1 MIVEACLLARARG
14 NAPSGFHRVCGRV
27 IIPGSMPDARTER
40 LRALLAERI
49 LVLDG
54 ATGTYLQS
62 RNLGPGDFGGPEYEG
77 CNEHLVLTRPDVI
90 RDMHVGYLEAGA
102 DITETDT
109 FGGTRIVLA
118 EYGLQAKVH
127 EINATGARLARE
139 ACARFETPDRP
150 RFVAGSMGPG
160 TKTISVTGGVTFG
173 EVRSAYAEQTV
184 GLVDGGVDL
193 LLLETQQDT
202 LNVKAALLG
211 IDDGFARAGR
221 AVPIVLSV
229 SIETMGTM
237 LAGQSIEAVYVS
249 VAHRDLLAMGL
260 NCATGPDFM
269 TDHLRT
275 LAGVSRFP
283 VSCYPNAG
291 LPDEEGHYN
300 ETPEALARKVERFCA
315 EGWVNLVGGCCGTT
329 KEHIRLLAEVARRH
343 RPRVARPPRRSVVS
357 GIEVLPIDDERR
369 PIIVGERTNVIGSR
383 KFKELIVAGDLD
395 QAAEVGRRQVRGGA
409 QILDVC
415 LANPDRDELADMN
428 AFLGVV
434 TRKVKVPFMLDST
447 DARVLEEALER
458 CQGKAIINSI
468 NLEDGEERFEKVLP
482 LVHRYGAAVIVGCID
497 EDKQR
502 GMAVTRQRKL
512 EIATRSHRL
521 LTEKYG
527 LAEEDIVFDPLV
539 FPVGTGDQN
548 YVGAGAETVEGVR
561 LIKEALPAT
570 KTILGISNV
579 SFGLPAAGREILNS
593 VFLYHC
599 VRAGL
604 DLAIVNS
611 EKLERYPSI
620 PDEERR
626 LAEDL
631 IYWRGDDPVAAF
643 AAHFRG
649 KAAKT
654 IERRTDLSLDE
665 RLARYIVEGSK
676 DGLVDDLDEK
686 LGTTRP
692 LEIING
698 PLMTGMDEVGRL
710 FNNNELIV
718 AEVLQSAEAMKAAVA
733 HLEPF
738 MEKTESAN
746 KGTVVL
752 ATVKGDVHDIG
763 KNLVE
768 IILGNNGFRVINLG
782 IKVPPE
788 DLITAYREHRPDLIG
803 LSGLLVKS
811 AQQMV
816 VTAEDF
822 RNAGVRC
829 PVLVGGAA
837 LSAKFTASKI
847 APAYGDLVCY
857 ANDAMAGLDLANKLT
872 SETTR
877 EATAARVQAEQARL
891 REAPAKVVHAAPA
904 TGAPAVRRDV
914 PIPTPPDLLRHL
926 VDRFPLEDVLPY
938 VNPAMLYGKHLG
950 LRGNLE
956 TLLAHGDEKAARLR
970 AHVRAVEDE
979 VLARGVMRP
988 RGVFQFFAAQSAGD
1002 AILVLGPGR
1011 RLLETFAFPRQSS
1024 GEGLCLAD
1032 FVAPESGDVLDY
1044 VAFFAVTCGD
1054 GVREL
1059 AERWKAEGRFL
1070 DSHVVQALAIE
1081 AAEGFA
1087 EALHQRLRA
1096 MWGFPDPPEMTMQ
1109 ERFKARYR
1117 GVRVSFGYPACPRLE
1132 DQEKLFRLL
1141 DVEGTIG
1148 VRLTEGYMMEPEA
1161 SVSALVFHHPDARY
1175 FVIAASDL
1183 EAFERRLA
1191 AGA

>member
-1 MIVEACLLARARG
+1 MSADR
-14 NAPSGFHRVCGRV
+14 SG
-27 IIPGSMPDARTER
+27 R
-40 LRALLAERI
+40 LRALVAERI

-62 RNLGPGDFGGPEYEG
+62 RDLDAHDFGGAEYEG

-90 RDMHVGYLEAGA
+90 RDMHDGYLAAGA
-102 DITETDT
+102 DLVETDT

-118 EYGLQAKVH
+118 EYGLQDRVR
-127 EINATGARLARE
+127 EINAAAARLARE
-139 ACARFETPDRP
+139 ACARAETADRP

-160 TKTISVTGGVTFG
+160 TKTISVTGGITFAQ
-173 EVRSAYAEQTV
+173 VRDAYAEQTAA
-184 GLVDGGVDL
+184 LVEGGVDVL
-193 LLLETQQDT
+193 FLETQQDM

-211 IDDGFARAGR
+211 IDAGCARAGQTLP
-221 AVPIVLSV
+221 VVLSV

-237 LAGQSIEAVYVS
+237 LAGQSIEAAYVS
-249 VAHRDLLAMGL
+249 VAHRDLFAMGL

-275 LAGVSRFP
+275 LAQVSRFP
-283 VSCYPNAG
+283 VSCFPNAG
-291 LPDEEGHYN
+291 LPDEEGRYN
-300 ETPEALARKVERFCA
+300 ETPETLARKVERFCA
-315 EGWVNLVGGCCGTT
+315 EGWVNIVGGCCGTT
-329 KEHIRLLAEVARRH
+329 AEHIRLLAEMARRH
-343 RPRVARPPRRSVVS
+343 RPRRATVTRRSVVA
-357 GIEVLPIDDERR
+357 GIDVLPIEDERR
-369 PIIVGERTNVIGSR
+369 PVVVGERTNVIGSR
-383 KFKELIVAGDLD
+383 KFKELVIAGDLD
-395 QAAEVGRRQVRGGA
+395 QAAELGRRQVRGGA

-415 LANPDRDELADMN
+415 VANPDRDELADML
-428 AFLGVV
+428 AFLDVL
-434 TRKVKVPFMLDST
+434 TRKVKVPLMLDST
-447 DARVLEEALER
+447 DHRVLEEALER

-468 NLEDGEERFEKVLP
+468 NLEDGEERFEKVVP
-482 LVHRYGAAVIVGCID
+482 LLHRYGAAVVVGCID
-497 EDKQR
+497 EDKAR
-502 GMAVTRQRKL
+502 GMAVSRERKL
-512 EIATRSHRL
+512 AIAERSHRL

-527 LAEEDIVFDPLV
+527 VAEEDIIFDPLV

-561 LIKEALPAT
+561 LIKAALPRT
-570 KTILGISNV
+570 KTILGVSNV
-579 SFGLPAAGREILNS
+579 SFGLPAAGREVLNS

-620 PDEERR
+620 PEEERR

-631 IYWRGDDPVAAF
+631 IFWRGDDPVAAF

-649 KAAKT
+649 RTATTRSSAERAA
-654 IERRTDLSLDE
+654 LPLDE

-676 DGLVDDLDEK
+676 DGLVEDLRQK
-686 LGTTRP
+686 LAEARP

-698 PLMTGMDEVGRL
+698 PLMRGMDEVGRL
-710 FNNNELIV
+710 FNANELIV

-733 HLEPF
+733 FLEPF
-738 MEKTESAN
+738 MEKTESAT
-746 KGTVVL
+746 KGTVLL

-768 IILGNNGFRVINLG
+768 IILGNNGFRVVNLG

-788 DLITAYREHRPDLIG
+788 DLIRGYREHRPDMIG

-816 VTAEDF
+816 VTAEDL
-822 RNAGVRC
+822 RAAGIRC

-847 APAYGDLVCY
+847 APAYEGLVCY
-857 ANDAMAGLDLANKLT
+857 ANDAMQGLDLANKLAGDD
-872 SETTR
+872 TR
-877 EATAARVQAEQARL
+877 EALTARVQTDQERL
-891 REAPAKVVHAAPA
+891 RTAPAPGAAPRAPAAPA
-904 TGAPAVRRDV
+904 TSRIRHDV
-914 PIPTPPDLLRHL
+914 PVPTPPDLKRHVL
-926 VDRFPLEDVLPY
+926 DRFPLEDVLPY

-956 TLLAHGDEKAARLR
+956 TLLEHGDAKARALR
-970 AHVRAVEDE
+970 DRVRAVEDE
-979 VLARGVMRP
+979 VLALGAMTPKAVYK
-988 RGVFQFFAAQSAGD
+988 FFPAQGDGD
-1002 AILVLGPGR
+1002 AILVHGPSGEVIER
-1011 RLLETFAFPRQSS
+1011 FVFPRQSS

-1032 FVAPESGDVLDY
+1032 FVAPRASGIMDY
-1044 VAFFAVTCGD
+1044 VALFTVTCGT

-1070 DSHVVQALAIE
+1070 DSHVLQALAIE

-1087 EALHQRLRA
+1087 ELLHERLRR
-1096 MWGFPDPPEMTMQ
+1096 MWGFPDPPAMTMQ

-1117 GVRVSFGYPACPRLE
+1117 GIRVSFGYPACPRLE
-1132 DQEKLFRLL
+1132 DQRLL
-1141 DVEGTIG
+1141 FALLGVEEAIG
-1148 VRLTEGYMMEPEA
+1148 VHLTEGCMMEPEA
-1161 SVSALVFHHPDARY
+1161 SVSALVFHHPEARY
-1175 FVIAASDL
+1175 FVIPAGDV
-1183 EAFERRLA
+1183 ERFERSISA
-1191 AGA
+1191 PA

>member
-1 MIVEACLLARARG
+1 M
-14 NAPSGFHRVCGRV
+14 SGA
-27 IIPGSMPDARTER
+27 ARTDR

-49 LVLDG
+49 VVLDG
-54 ATGTYLQS
+54 ATGTYIQG
-62 RNLGPGDFGGPEYEG
+62 RDLGPADFGGAEYEG
-77 CNEHLVLTRPDVI
+77 CNEHLVLTRPDVV
-90 RDMHVGYLEAGA
+90 REMHEGYLAA
-102 DITETDT
+102 DADLIETDT

-118 EYGLQAKVH
+118 EYALQDKVR
-127 EINATGARLARE
+127 EINVAAARLARE
-139 ACARFETPDRP
+139 ACARFETADRP

-160 TKTISVTGGVTFG
+160 TKTISVTGGVTFDR
-173 EVRSAYAEQTV
+173 VIAAYAEQTAA
-184 GLVDGGVDL
+184 LVEGGVDVL
-193 LLLETQQDT
+193 FLETQQDT

-211 IDDGFARAGR
+211 IDAGFAQVGR
-221 AVPIVLSV
+221 TVPVVLSV

-275 LAGVSRFP
+275 LAQLSRFP

-291 LPDEEGHYN
+291 LPDEEGRYN
-300 ETPEALARKVERFCA
+300 ETPESLVRKVERFCA
-315 EGWVNLVGGCCGTT
+315 EGWVNIIGGCCGTT
-329 KEHIRLLAEVARRH
+329 AEHIRGLAELARRH
-343 RPRVARPPRRSVVS
+343 RPRTAAPVRRSVVS

-369 PIIVGERTNVIGSR
+369 PVVVGERTNVIGSK
-383 KFKELIVAGDLD
+383 KFKELVVAGDLD

-415 LANPDRDELADMN
+415 LANPDRDELVDMI
-428 AFLGVV
+428 AFLEVV

-447 DARVLEEALER
+447 DARVLEEALKR

-468 NLEDGEERFEKVLP
+468 NLEDGEERFEKVVP
-482 LVHRYGAAVIVGCID
+482 LLHRYGAAVVVGCID

-512 EIATRSHRL
+512 DIALRSHRL

-527 LAEEDIVFDPLV
+527 VPEEDIVFDPLV

-561 LIKEALPAT
+561 LIKEALPDT
-570 KTILGISNV
+570 KTILGVSNV
-579 SFGLPAAGREILNS
+579 SFGLPTAGREILNS

-620 PDEERR
+620 PEEERR

-649 KAAKT
+649 KTAKKT
-654 IERRTDLSLDE
+654 ERRTDLSLDE

-676 DGLVDDLDEK
+676 DGLVEDLDAK
-686 LGTTRP
+686 LKEARP

-718 AEVLQSAEAMKAAVA
+718 AEVLQSAEAMKAAVG

-746 KGTVVL
+746 KGTVIL

-788 DLITAYREHRPDLIG
+788 DLIAAYRQHRPDLIG

-822 RNAGVRC
+822 RNAGVHC

-837 LSAKFTASKI
+837 LSAKFTAAKI
-847 APAYGDLVCY
+847 APAYGSLVCY
-857 ANDAMAGLDLANKLT
+857 ANDAMQGLDLANKLVD
-872 SETTR
+872 EDTR
-877 EATAARVQAEQARL
+877 EAIAARVQTDQARL
-891 REAPAKVVHAAPA
+891 REAPAKVVPAAAPA
-904 TGAPAVRRDV
+904 AVPRIRHDA
-914 PIPTPPDLLRHL
+914 PIPTPPDLKRHV
-926 VDRFPLEDVLPY
+926 VDRIPLEDVFPY

-956 TLLAHGDEKAARLR
+956 TLLAHGDEKAKRLR
-970 AHVRAVEDE
+970 EQVAQVENE
-979 VLARGVMRP
+979 VLARGLLRP
-988 RGVFQFFAAQSAGD
+988 RAVYRFFAAQSEGD
-1002 AILVLGPGR
+1002 GILLYGPGDR
-1011 RLLETFAFPRQSS
+1011 VVETFTFPRQST
-1024 GEGLCLAD
+1024 GDGLSLAD
-1032 FVAPESGDVLDY
+1032 FVAPKAGGVMDY
-1044 VAFFAVTCGD
+1044 VALFAVTCSE

-1070 DSHVVQALAIE
+1070 DSHIVQALAIE
-1081 AAEGFA
+1081 SAEAFA
-1087 EALHQRLRA
+1087 ELFHQRLRE
-1096 MWGFPDPPEMTMQ
+1096 MWGFPDPPGMTMQ

-1141 DVEGTIG
+1141 DVEAAIG
-1148 VRLTEGYMMEPEA
+1148 VRLTEGYMMDPEA
-1161 SVSALVFHHPDARY
+1161 SVSALVFHHPEARY
-1175 FVIAASDL
+1175 FVIAPGDL
-1183 EAFERRLA
+1183 EAFERQLA
-1191 AGA
+1191 AGS